1 MLQKIQYVGVGEL
14 TATLYSIKKGRMSVK
29 IIFFRD
35 FLINLAKNF
44 TPCFGITFRQ
54 KDDH

>member
-1 MLQKIQYVGVGEL
+1 VGVGEL

-35 FLINLAKNF
+35 FLINLAKKF